1 MPILDPSQAD
11 DIADYL
17 TAVTGAAQG
26 YVYVGVGINPFRNA
40 KDKIRFRAWQEF
52 PFQWPDQADE
62 VLAALL
68 EFSGEH
74 DCYLCPNVMATAE
87 RAKGNSAG
95 AMEIHADVD
104 GGLLNLPLVR
114 SLPGACAVASG
125 SPGNGHAYVLLD
137 RPVKHH
143 HHDQLCRGVMAL
155 FGTPDAKCSDNDM
168 LRAPG
173 TCNFKPTVDGN
184 RPVPVRWLVRPNGVR
199 VEPEQLAR
207 LLGVELTDEP
217 PPKPK
222 GHKTKSAGGGG
233 VVFEVQPFELLLYPS
248 VRRALARVT
257 ADRSADTMHIVGACQ
272 RSGLSEANARWAVC
286 QREDLA
292 QRLDQRHDD
301 DIARCFGRA
310 SNNPKVQA

>member
-114 SLPGACAVASG
+114 SLPGAAPWPAAHRATDTPMCCWTGRSNTTTTTNCA
-125 SPGNGHAYVLLD
+125 
-137 RPVKHH
+137 
-143 HHDQLCRGVMAL
+143 GV
-155 FGTPDAKCSDNDM
+155 
-168 LRAPG
+168 
-173 TCNFKPTVDGN
+173 
-184 RPVPVRWLVRPNGVR
+184 
-199 VEPEQLAR
+199 
-207 LLGVELTDEP
+207 
-217 PPKPK
+217 
-222 GHKTKSAGGGG
+222 
-233 VVFEVQPFELLLYPS
+233 
-248 VRRALARVT
+248 
-257 ADRSADTMHIVGACQ
+257 
-272 RSGLSEANARWAVC
+272 
-286 QREDLA
+286 
-292 QRLDQRHDD
+292 
-301 DIARCFGRA
+301 
-310 SNNPKVQA
+310 